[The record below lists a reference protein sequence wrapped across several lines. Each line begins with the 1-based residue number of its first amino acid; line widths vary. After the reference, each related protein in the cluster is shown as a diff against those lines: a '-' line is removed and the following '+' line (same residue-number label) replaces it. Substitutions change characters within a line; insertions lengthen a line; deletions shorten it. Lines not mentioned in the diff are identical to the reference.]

1 MNRIGR
7 NDPCPCGSG
16 KKYKHC
22 HGALDAPRSKPGYEE
37 LRRLEYEAQLALEKL
52 ARRKYGA
59 QYVETAWTDFITEF
73 GEDLV
78 DSTLRTSDLFERWM
92 QYCWR
97 HGDGQCLPELFFSG
111 GGSRSDEDV
120 ARFIEATYSSP
131 YSFFQVLASRSGQGM
146 DLRDLL
152 QNLDV
157 SVAERAASSQCRPGD
172 ILFARVVTLEGISM
186 FMGMGPMLLPA
197 TTCDSIIEYREW
209 LEEDVGES
217 PISADTMLEL
227 ENDHHEEYLEQRN
240 ALLHRK
246 IQMCNTDGDP
256 LLFITLTWSIAS
268 QGDSF
273 EVLKDL
279 QQTVSEESDEELH
292 AAAREDAGPGD
303 PTLKIHW
310 LKQRTPPSA
319 SKEAS
324 ASRGTIPGDNI
335 LYATISIGVDTL
347 TIEVNSER
355 RADEARKMMK
365 QRFGDKAVFLKME
378 AKSLEQ
384 LHTEQPHERTAEELD
399 RERSL
404 NDSPEARALIEEMMR
419 RHWETWPDM
428 PVPALRGMTPRNA
441 ARDPLGR
448 ELLESLLLDFEQ
460 KNAVVE
466 APLRVD
472 VDALRKTLGMKGR
485 GPRSRGREGGK
496 TATRDYPVQE

>member
-22 HGALDAPRSKPGYEE
+22 HGATSVPTDEQRYEA
-37 LRRLEYEAQLALEKL
+37 LRRLEYDAQLVLEKL
-52 ARRKYGA
+52 ARRKFGA
-59 QYVETAWTDFITEF
+59 QYVETAWTDFIAEF
-73 GEDLV
+73 GENLV
-78 DSTLRTSDLFERWM
+78 DSALRTSDLFERWM

-97 HGDGQCLPELFFSG
+97 QGDGQCLPELFFSG
-111 GGSRSDEDV
+111 GGSRSGEDV

-131 YSFFQVLASRSGQGM
+131 YSFFQVVASRPGQGM

-152 QNLDV
+152 QKLDV
-157 SVAERAASSQCRPGD
+157 SVTEHAASSQCRPGD

-197 TTCDSIIEYREW
+197 TTCDSIIEYRKW

-217 PISADTMLEL
+217 PISVETMLGL
-227 ENDHHEEYLEQRN
+227 ENDHHEEYLEQRY

-256 LLFITLTWSIAS
+256 LLFVSLTWSIAS
-268 QGDSF
+268 QDDAF
-273 EVLKDL
+273 ELLKDL
-279 QQTVSEESDEELH
+279 QQKVSEETDVELH

-303 PTLKIHW
+303 PTLKIRW

-319 SKEAS
+319 SMEAS
-324 ASRGTIPGDNI
+324 ASRGAMPGDNI

-347 TIEVNSER
+347 TIDVNSER
-355 RADEARKMMK
+355 RADAARLMMT
-365 QRFGDKAVFLKME
+365 QRFGDKAVFLRME

-384 LHTEQPHERTAEELD
+384 LQSEQPHERTAEELD

-404 NDSPEARALIEEMMR
+404 NDSPEARTLIEEMMR
-419 RHWETWPDM
+419 RHWETWPDT
-428 PVPALRGMTPRNA
+428 PLPALRGMTPRNA

-460 KNAVVE
+460 KNAIVE

-472 VDALRKTLGMKGR
+472 VDALRKSLGMKG
-485 GPRSRGREGGK
+485 
-496 TATRDYPVQE
+496 